1 MNWKKLAMLLVC
13 LTILT
18 VGCAPG
24 IAPVRLPEVIV
35 PAPPELQT
43 KPMADPGTGKLGVFF
58 PLEDAAKEGRYR
70 EDLRGAALQ
79 GKVNTETANRLFENY
94 RP

>member
-1 MNWKKLAMLLVC
+1 MNWKKLAMLTVC
-13 LTILT
+13 LSILI

-24 IAPVRLPEVIV
+24 IAPVRLPEVII
-35 PAPPELQT
+35 PDPPDLHT
-43 KPMADPGTGKLGVFF
+43 KSVADPGTGKPGVFF

-79 GKVNTETANRLFENY
+79 GKANTETANRLLEKCQ
-94 RP
+94 P